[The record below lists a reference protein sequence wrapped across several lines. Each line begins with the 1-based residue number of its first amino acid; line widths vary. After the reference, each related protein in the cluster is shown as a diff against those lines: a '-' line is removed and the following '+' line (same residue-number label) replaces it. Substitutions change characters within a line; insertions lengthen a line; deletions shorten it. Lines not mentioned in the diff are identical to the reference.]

1 MTRFS
6 QSGLARCAL
15 AALLMAMLAAPTT
28 RASSGAQPASSPLF
42 APAVVDSAPATVA
55 CTAAIAP
62 VRLTDGLPFTRHVV
76 HGGESILLQAG
87 GLPANA
93 AIRVLLDLPRVRR
106 SGSLEVPISY
116 SPPTLAAGS
125 DAAGTLVDAHGKKA
139 VTVTLPADTATGT
152 ATISLV
158 LQPGAGPAPA
168 LQAVRTW
175 HVPVAPS
182 APAILVHTRPLTAV
196 TYRVSDPAAPG
207 TLCTGNANAS
217 GALLLTGVPAGTGY
231 LAIGTASSPI
241 VAYHPVTA
249 PGEITQV
256 QSSGPAVGAGVAQAA
271 AGGACDQQTGTVT
284 QLQDTLSGVAT
295 AKSGSGP
302 FGDYLAGVSALD
314 TFTAELTSIGAEG
327 AYEPI
332 SHATPVQVVLI
343 HPGQPAIGVGSVAI
357 GADTAGAGTQA
368 TPGYTSATLK
378 FDTSALEVG
387 ANVLE
392 WQVGSGAN
400 ACKVDFVLN
409 AAKNPANT
417 VLGTLDTYY
426 DPAVGYQISGVLP
439 TKPRLYFRKDIDLQL
454 PAESLA
460 SAQLP
465 AEVFQN
471 WINEG
476 DIGIDVHE
484 TIRTDGSWT
493 GTVSGHAR
501 LIILNHTLYND
512 TLPTY
517 SGGGASLTQGS
528 MVVKAEHLAHE
539 SRNVSLYN
547 ALFLIPDINTVAVVN
562 VHLTIGGDVTASIG
576 IPASLD
582 SVVFTLLPTL
592 TFSIGG
598 TGDVFTPLGNV
609 SAGISGT
616 LGLAAPITLHVPG
629 GLGVT
634 FGANVSVSA
643 HFNSDVFGHADPV
656 LLDKCLGDCSVVAGA
671 QSPLAH
677 LIAALRPGGPAPAY
691 LPPALPGR
699 TLAPGYLSPPSSAR
713 TPAAV
718 ASAPSTQRLV
728 VPVST
733 QVGPA
738 LFDTAPSVSLSPDGA
753 LAAVWVAA
761 QPGGRRLLRAQ
772 IGNRGAQTLPTTGRV
787 PSLPRIAWI
796 GAHTAVAVWSS
807 RPAITGDPVSQHL
820 LYAVWNGRAW
830 TAPAQVA
837 TGSAVPTEPAL
848 AANPRTGQATLV
860 WLACPAGGGLAQ
872 FVGSCV
878 VTGADW
884 RNGQWHANWTIPG
897 ALQGANTPS
906 VAMGVDGAVHLTWL
920 AGQLGNGHLLYA
932 QRTAERWSAP
942 TAIHGLPDGVQRG
955 SLAVDAQGRPI
966 VAVESSGEISAARQS
981 APGVWTLWNL
991 GAGSAP
997 QLASASRQGIAL
1009 LTSGSGIGTGTDAHP
1024 LSVSVLQGKAW
1035 STALG
1040 LPLSQRDG
1048 ASAAIAV
1055 NPLDGGLQVIASGRP
1070 VTNAASGQPGGYGAG
1085 SAPTALDAGQRL
1097 YDVAIAPGSAATLSA
1112 DQISLSDSHPAA
1124 GAPVLLN
1131 VQVWNLGMTTAPA
1144 GIPLS
1149 LTITVDGVVHPLR
1162 LTTAQP
1168 ILANGMIVAATPLH
1182 SPEGLLDVR
1191 IQQGT
1196 RTIGQATLGRPPAP
1210 QHVLVTQQDGTTE
1223 VQWAPAADTDITGYA
1238 IYNEDDRNTPTLL
1251 GIASGSSW
1259 EGSLVNAQ
1267 GAVLV
1272 ATIDRHGRESLPV
1285 RVGSSPSKL

>member
-1 MTRFS
+1 
-6 QSGLARCAL
+6 
-15 AALLMAMLAAPTT
+15 MAMLAAPTT

-314 TFTAELTSIGAEG
+314 TFTAELTSIGAAG

-643 HFNSDVFGHADPV
+643 HFNSDVFGHADRGGAKPPGAPDRSAQTWRTGAGVPAARSSWPDPSSWVPV
-656 LLDKCLGDCSVVAGA
+656 PSVIGTHTGRSGFGAQHPETGCAGIHTGGACAVRYCTLCFAVARRGARRRVGRRSTRWKAATARTDWKPRRTDPAYHRTRAVTTADCLDRRAHRRRRLVLASRYHRRSSQSTPALCSVERPGLDGAGA
-671 QSPLAH
+671 GCNRQCRAH
-677 LIAALRPGGPAPAY
+677 
-691 LPPALPGR
+691 
-699 TLAPGYLSPPSSAR
+699 
-713 TPAAV
+713 
-718 ASAPSTQRLV
+718 
-728 VPVST
+728 
-733 QVGPA
+733 
-738 LFDTAPSVSLSPDGA
+738 
-753 LAAVWVAA
+753 
-761 QPGGRRLLRAQ
+761 
-772 IGNRGAQTLPTTGRV
+772 
-787 PSLPRIAWI
+787 
-796 GAHTAVAVWSS
+796 
-807 RPAITGDPVSQHL
+807 
-820 LYAVWNGRAW
+820 
-830 TAPAQVA
+830 
-837 TGSAVPTEPAL
+837 
-848 AANPRTGQATLV
+848 
-860 WLACPAGGGLAQ
+860 
-872 FVGSCV
+872 
-878 VTGADW
+878 
-884 RNGQWHANWTIPG
+884 
-897 ALQGANTPS
+897 
-906 VAMGVDGAVHLTWL
+906 
-920 AGQLGNGHLLYA
+920 
-932 QRTAERWSAP
+932 
-942 TAIHGLPDGVQRG
+942 
-955 SLAVDAQGRPI
+955 
-966 VAVESSGEISAARQS
+966 
-981 APGVWTLWNL
+981 
-991 GAGSAP
+991 
-997 QLASASRQGIAL
+997 
-1009 LTSGSGIGTGTDAHP
+1009 
-1024 LSVSVLQGKAW
+1024 
-1035 STALG
+1035 
-1040 LPLSQRDG
+1040 
-1048 ASAAIAV
+1048 
-1055 NPLDGGLQVIASGRP
+1055 
-1070 VTNAASGQPGGYGAG
+1070 
-1085 SAPTALDAGQRL
+1085 
-1097 YDVAIAPGSAATLSA
+1097 
-1112 DQISLSDSHPAA
+1112 
-1124 GAPVLLN
+1124 
-1131 VQVWNLGMTTAPA
+1131 
-1144 GIPLS
+1144 
-1149 LTITVDGVVHPLR
+1149 
-1162 LTTAQP
+1162 
-1168 ILANGMIVAATPLH
+1168 
-1182 SPEGLLDVR
+1182 
-1191 IQQGT
+1191 
-1196 RTIGQATLGRPPAP
+1196 
-1210 QHVLVTQQDGTTE
+1210 
-1223 VQWAPAADTDITGYA
+1223 
-1238 IYNEDDRNTPTLL
+1238 
-1251 GIASGSSW
+1251 
-1259 EGSLVNAQ
+1259 
-1267 GAVLV
+1267 
-1272 ATIDRHGRESLPV
+1272 
-1285 RVGSSPSKL
+1285 